1 LAFTTLIYLGLTVFT
16 PQNLT
21 ESKKHQEN
29 SNTQIV
35 ALRKSP
41 SIIRPLKAV
50 AMAAAF
56 AFYAINLPIL
66 NKFS

>member
-1 LAFTTLIYLGLTVFT
+1 MLFIKKSNSPAVRE
-16 PQNLT
+16 PQSLT

-29 SNTQIV
+29 TNTQIV

-50 AMAAAF
+50 AMATAF
-56 AFYAINLPIL
+56 AFYAINLPTL